1 MRFECKYCKKNLSS
15 LVLLHWEGKI
25 KKKEVKCN
33 CKKNKIMEKKIVETK
48 KQLLKEWETTQ
59 EMFYNYLDFDELERD
74 YKEWFKIDIKVDNDN
89 ILDVIQ
95 TLINDE
101 LEYRKQDSI
110 CELKEHIEYIKSL
123 SRI

>member
-1 MRFECKYCKKNLSS
+1 MK
-15 LVLLHWEGKI
+15 
-25 KKKEVKCN
+25 
-33 CKKNKIMEKKIVETK
+33 TK

-74 YKEWFKIDIKVDNDN
+74 YKEWFKEDIKVDNN
-89 ILDVIQ
+89 NVLQVMQ

-110 CELKEHIEYIKSL
+110 HELEEHIEHIKSL

>member
-1 MRFECKYCKKNLSS
+1 M
-15 LVLLHWEGKI
+15 
-25 KKKEVKCN
+25 
-33 CKKNKIMEKKIVETK
+33 KNKIMETK

-74 YKEWFKIDIKVDNDN
+74 YKEWFKEDIKVDNDN

-95 TLINDE
+95 TLINNE
-101 LEYRKQDSI
+101 LKIRKQNSI
-110 CELKEHIEYIKSL
+110 YELKEQIEYIKSL